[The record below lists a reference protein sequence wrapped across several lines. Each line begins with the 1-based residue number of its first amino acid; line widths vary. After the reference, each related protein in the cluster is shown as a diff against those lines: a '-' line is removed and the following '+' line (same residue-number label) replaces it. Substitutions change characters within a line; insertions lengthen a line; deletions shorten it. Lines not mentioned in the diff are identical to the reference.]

1 MEERFKEL
9 AAQYCTIDTEDIT
22 NDMTF
27 RDDLGFSSLD
37 LMTFLGDLEDEF
49 DTEFELGDD
58 EQKLSNMRTVGD
70 AIEFL
75 KSYID

>member
-1 MEERFKEL
+1 MEEKFKEIVSN
-9 AAQYCTIDTEDIT
+9 YCTLTAEDIT
-22 NDMTF
+22 DDMSF

-49 DTEFELGDD
+49 DIEFDLGED

-75 KSYID
+75 KDNID

>member
-9 AAQYCTIDTEDIT
+9 AAQYCTIDAKDIT

>member
-9 AAQYCTIDTEDIT
+9 AAQYCTIDAEDIT

>member
-1 MEERFKEL
+1 MEEKFKEL
-9 AAQYCTIDTEDIT
+9 VSNYCTLAAEDIKD
-22 NDMTF
+22 DMSF
-27 RDDLGFSSLD
+27 REDLGFSSLD

-49 DTEFELGDD
+49 DIEFELGDD

-75 KSYID
+75 KDNIA